1 MEQKEDV
8 DVVSTNTEEN
18 TTTNTEHT
26 DTFGCTEE
34 QTVSIKVLLL
44 FCMYL
49 FTDNFFFFNKLSCV
63 FMCINKIEA
72 LVYFYQGRWNEIFL
86 GEEYTS
92 VRILLIRGKY

>member
-34 QTVSIKVLLL
+34 QTVSIKVLVLL

-49 FTDNFFFFNKLSCV
+49 FTDNFFFL
-63 FMCINKIEA
+63 
-72 LVYFYQGRWNEIFL
+72 
-86 GEEYTS
+86 TS
-92 VRILLIRGKY
+92 

>member
-18 TTTNTEHT
+18 TTTNTEQT

-49 FTDNFFFFNKLSCV
+49 FTDNFFF
-63 FMCINKIEA
+63 
-72 LVYFYQGRWNEIFL
+72 
-86 GEEYTS
+86 
-92 VRILLIRGKY
+92 

>member
-49 FTDNFFFFNKLSCV
+49 FTDNFFLFNNLSCV

-72 LVYFYQGRWNEIFL
+72 
-86 GEEYTS
+86 
-92 VRILLIRGKY
+92 

>member
-34 QTVSIKVLLL
+34 QTVSIKVLVLL

-49 FTDNFFFFNKLSCV
+49 FTDNFF
-63 FMCINKIEA
+63 
-72 LVYFYQGRWNEIFL
+72 YF
-86 GEEYTS
+86 
-92 VRILLIRGKY
+92 